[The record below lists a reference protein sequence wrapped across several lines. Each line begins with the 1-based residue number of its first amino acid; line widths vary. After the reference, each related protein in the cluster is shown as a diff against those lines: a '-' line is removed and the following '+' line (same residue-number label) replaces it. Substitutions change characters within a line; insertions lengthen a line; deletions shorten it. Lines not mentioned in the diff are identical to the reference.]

1 MVKIEGPVWYTTNQ
15 PTNGKRTCMVYFIRK
30 NMSRIFFKHCQ
41 ARRRRPSPHL
51 NLRPEMRMWI
61 LTQWRQNHPFF
72 WGFRYLCQPTH
83 TGDTLSLSISLS
95 LSLSPSIYIYI
106 YIYILNAYA
115 HTCPHSI
122 PFFCRGFSEGLP
134 QQLAQRFGCN
144 SGMMLNPLNPS
155 PKENK
160 RAGHAGVCRELP
172 H

>member
-83 TGDTLSLSISLS
+83 TGDTLSLSLS
-95 LSLSPSIYIYI
+95 LSLSPSPPLFIFIYIYI
-106 YIYILNAYA
+106 HIKCICTHVPTFYTIFL
-115 HTCPHSI
+115 PGLL
-122 PFFCRGFSEGLP
+122 RGFAPTAGPKVRL
-134 QQLAQRFGCN
+134 QQWHDAKPIKPISKREQT
-144 SGMMLNPLNPS
+144 SGT
-155 PKENK
+155 
-160 RAGHAGVCRELP
+160 CRCM
-172 H
+172 